1 MTQNELK
8 KELDFRCN
16 KYQNIDFIQNDPIQ
30 IPHQFS
36 KKEDIEISGFL
47 TSVIAWGIRKS
58 IINNANK
65 LMSLMDNSPFE
76 FVTKASGKEIE
87 KVKSFKHRT
96 FNGDDCTYFIKS
108 LRNIYL
114 NHNGLEKVFTT
125 KFNETNSI
133 AESLIYFRSIF
144 FELEHPKRVEKHLS
158 DINKN
163 SAAKRTNM
171 FLRWMIRDN
180 KDGVDFGIWKEIPAS
195 ALYIPLDVHV
205 GNVARNLGLLTIK
218 DNNWKAVQ
226 ELTENLKTFDKND
239 PIKYDFALFAYGVN
253 NKSK

>member
-16 KYQNIDFIQNDPIQ
+16 KYQNRDFIQNDPIQ

-36 KKEDIEISGFL
+36 KKEDIEISAFL

-65 LMSLMDNSPFE
+65 LMSLMDNSPFD
-76 FVTKASGKEIE
+76 FIKSASEKEIE

-96 FNGDDCTYFIKS
+96 FNGDDCAYFIKS
-108 LRNIYL
+108 LRNMYL
-114 NHNGLEKVFTT
+114 NHNGLENVFTS
-125 KFNETNSI
+125 KYNETNSL
-133 AESLIYFRSIF
+133 AESLIHFRSVF
-144 FELEHPKRVEKHLS
+144 FELEHLKRVEKHLS

-163 SAAKRTNM
+163 SASKRVLM
-171 FLRWMIRDN
+171 FLRWMVRDN
-180 KDGVDFGIWKEIPAS
+180 VQGVDFGVWKGIPAS

-218 DNNWKAVQ
+218 DNNWKAVV
-226 ELTENLKTFDKND
+226 ELTENLKKFDKND
-239 PIKYDFALFAYGVN
+239 PIKYDFALFGYGVN

>member
-125 KFNETNSI
+125 KFNETNLI
-133 AESLIYFRSIF
+133 AESLIYFRSVF

>member
-133 AESLIYFRSIF
+133 AESLIYFRSVF

-180 KDGVDFGIWKEIPAS
+180 KDGVDFGIWKGIPAS